1 MYEGTITFIQVDD
14 KGIDRN
20 WKESYVLENAIS
32 FSDAE
37 DKLLDYGEGLTE
49 IDVVSIK
56 RSKVKEIIN
65 TRKSGEEMIFAAEL
79 QDVFLNEDGTEKEIK
94 YKVLLFAKTFDEA
107 KAIMSEYIKQ
117 GYSMEIVGIKKT
129 KFEDVLS

>member
-14 KGIDRN
+14 KGINRN
-20 WKESYVLENAIS
+20 MKESYVLENAIS

-37 DKLLDYGEGLTE
+37 DKLLDYGDGLTA
-49 IDVVSIK
+49 IDVASIK

-107 KAIMSEYIKQ
+107 KVIMSEYIKQ